1 MKDGFVI
8 LIRPANRL
16 PYIFR
21 KEMIVM
27 KMKKLGALLLALL
40 LSLSVFSACGSG
52 GSQATDA
59 PTSTASAPKPE
70 ETSAPAVE
78 TEKLE
83 ETVSDDDVDGELIV
97 DHEEQLQ
104 YAQFFTM
111 THYKG
116 GYISFTVIGGEEDY
130 EWLIVPEG
138 KRVPEGLADNVVVLQ
153 QPLDRIRCGSTPVT
167 MIAAF
172 DGLDHVS
179 SINVKEDTIAV
190 DKVAEAINAG
200 KIVYSG
206 SYKEPDYE
214 TITAQG
220 TQLVFDSNMLDSCP
234 EVKEKYEEL
243 GIPYVVVRDSKEV
256 HPLGS
261 AEWVKIYGAV
271 LGMWDEANAY
281 FDAQIEQVNAVTT
294 DEKLGKTVAIVY
306 YSMDGTKVYAR
317 RGGDAYAAMVDLA
330 GGEYIMKDFEP
341 EKTGVATITMEDYFA
356 LCKDADY
363 LINLNLAAHLYTIDE
378 LLEIAPFM
386 EDFKSVKD
394 GNVYAARDRISQFGF
409 DNAGIIA
416 DMNTILK
423 DSTVE
428 STNYFSKMK

>member
-1 MKDGFVI
+1 MKI
-8 LIRPANRL
+8 
-16 PYIFR
+16 
-21 KEMIVM
+21 
-27 KMKKLGALLLALL
+27 KKLAALILALL
-40 LSLSVFSACGSG
+40 LCLSAFSACGNG
-52 GSQATDA
+52 GNQATEA
-59 PTSTASAPKPE
+59 PTTPVTTQKPE
-70 ETSAPAVE
+70 ETTPP
-78 TEKLE
+78 TEKTE
-83 ETVSDDDVDGELIV
+83 ATVSDDDVDGELIV

-116 GYISFTVIGGEEDY
+116 GYISFTVIGGQEDY

-138 KRVPEGLADNVVVLQ
+138 KSVPQGLADNVVVLQ
-153 QPLDRIRCGSTPVT
+153 QPLNSLRCGSTAVS
-167 MIAAF
+167 MIGAF
-172 DGLDHVS
+172 GGLDHVS
-179 SINVKEDTIAV
+179 SINVKVDTVAV
-190 DKVAEAINAG
+190 DSVNEAINAG

-281 FDAQIEQVNAVTT
+281 FNAQIEQVNAVTT
-294 DEKLGKTVAIVY
+294 DEKLDKTVAIVY

-341 EKTGVATITMEDYFA
+341 EETGVATITMEDYFA

-394 GNVYAARDRISQFGF
+394 GNVYVARDRISQFGF

-428 STNYFSKMK
+428 STTYFSKMK

>member
-1 MKDGFVI
+1 MKI
-8 LIRPANRL
+8 
-16 PYIFR
+16 
-21 KEMIVM
+21 
-27 KMKKLGALLLALL
+27 KKLAALILALL
-40 LSLSVFSACGSG
+40 LCLSVFSACGNG
-52 GSQATDA
+52 GNQATEA
-59 PTSTASAPKPE
+59 PTTPVTTQKPE
-70 ETSAPAVE
+70 ETTPPTEE
-78 TEKLE
+78 TEA
-83 ETVSDDDVDGELIV
+83 TVSDDDVDGELIV

-116 GYISFTVIGGEEDY
+116 GYISFTVIGGQEDY

-138 KRVPEGLADNVVVLQ
+138 KSVPEGLADNVVVLQ
-153 QPLDRIRCGSTPVT
+153 QPLNSLRCGSTPVS
-167 MIAAF
+167 MIGAF
-172 DGLDHVS
+172 GGLDHVS
-179 SINVKEDTIAV
+179 SINVKEDTVAV
-190 DKVAEAINAG
+190 DSVIEAINAG
-200 KIVYSG
+200 NIVYSG

-281 FDAQIEQVNAVTT
+281 FNAQIEQVNAVTT

-341 EKTGVATITMEDYFA
+341 EETGVATITMEDYFA

-394 GNVYAARDRISQFGF
+394 GNVYVARDRISQFGF

-428 STNYFSKMK
+428 STTYFSKMK

>member
-1 MKDGFVI
+1 MKIKNLAV
-8 LIRPANRL
+8 
-16 PYIFR
+16 
-21 KEMIVM
+21 
-27 KMKKLGALLLALL
+27 LLLALL
-40 LSLSVFSACGSG
+40 LSFSVLTACSG
-52 GSQATDA
+52 NGGGKETTA
-59 PTSTASAPKPE
+59 PTSAAQTNKTETAAP
-70 ETSAPAVE
+70 TVT
-78 TEKLE
+78 TEKVE
-83 ETVSDDDVDGELIV
+83 ETVADDDVDGELIV

-116 GYISFTVIGGEEDY
+116 GYISFTVLGGQEDY

-138 KRVPEGLADNVVVLQ
+138 KSVPADLADNVVVLQ
-153 QPLDRIRCGSTPVT
+153 QPIDRVRCGSTPVT
-167 MIAAF
+167 MIGAF
-172 DGLDHVS
+172 GGLDHVS

-190 DKVAEAINAG
+190 DTVAEAISAG
-200 KIVYSG
+200 KIVYTG

-214 TITAQG
+214 AITAQG
-220 TQLVFDSNMLDSCP
+220 TQLVLDSNMLDSYP
-234 EVKEKYEEL
+234 EVKEKYQEL
-243 GIPYVVVRDSKEV
+243 GIPFVVVRDSKEV

-261 AEWVKIYGAV
+261 AEWVKIYGAI

-281 FDAQIEQVNAVTT
+281 FDAQVEQVNAVTT

-306 YSMDGTKVYAR
+306 YSTDGTKVYAR

-330 GGEYIMKDFEP
+330 GGDYIMKDFEP
-341 EKTGVATITMEDYFA
+341 EETGVATITMEDYFA

-394 GNVYAARDRISQFGF
+394 GNVYVARDRISQFAF
-409 DNAGIIA
+409 DHAGMIA
-416 DMNTILK
+416 DMNTIFK

-428 STNYFSKMK
+428 STTYFSKMK